1 MLGWV
6 FKKVLTIPDEANP
19 TVVEEYYA
27 WNGIFLRVVKQ
38 RLPIK
43 WFHWLNWKVPI
54 TIELLKY
61 PPVFPTIMS
70 LSLNEGFS
78 DVPLEEVRA
87 QIRKLSMV
95 FKTNEINAIN
105 DSEVTDGEKKI
116 IISSLEE
123 QHQFV
128 EDTWS
133 ELSKEDKVFLKSFED
148 GGIEYLAK
156 MVVGSTTTF
165 FLIKRLDIVN
175 VVYTVEVVQARKQEH
190 IMSIKQFKMSEAF
203 VMECLRKEIV

>member
-27 WNGIFLRVVKQ
+27 WDGIFLRVVKQ

-95 FKTNEINAIN
+95 FKANEINTIN

-116 IISSLEE
+116 IINSLEE

-128 EDTWS
+128 KDTWS
-133 ELSKEDKVFLKSFED
+133 ELSQEDKVFLKSFED

-156 MVVGSTTTF
+156 MVMGSTTTF

-175 VVYTVEVVQARKQEH
+175 VIYTVEVVQARKQEH